1 MAEQVKPLVLQFK
14 KEKKEYTL
22 EFNRDTIRFAEARG
36 FVPDDVDKYPM
47 TKIYEFFWLAF
58 RMHHPSMSRANT
70 DKIIDEDWGGIRNI
84 PDGVL
89 ERLGQLYAAPFG
101 ALIEDETDEEKVE
114 REKNSNVTVLL

>member
-58 RMHHPSMSRANT
+58 RMHHPSFSLNQAEKMLDKMGGMSDALG
-70 DKIIDEDWGGIRNI
+70 K
-84 PDGVL
+84 
-89 ERLGQLYAAPFG
+89 RLGELWAVPY
-101 ALIEDETDEEKVE
+101 ETLNQNNGD
-114 REKNSNVTVLL
+114 EKNGSVTVEL